1 MGNKVEKG
9 AGLGE
14 ELEKLKRTD
23 EESKQKTGKIRELE
37 EELRK
42 VKLELQHEKDE
53 KVDLVS
59 EKVRGEEEA
68 VKQQEEM
75 MLEVTRLKKELE
87 KSKLLADSVN
97 QIDPELL
104 ARMEEEKTAI
114 HSEYE
119 QERIAYQKLL
129 KDFNMLEA
137 SNDDLKEKLNMLR
150 GDKHDRTISSVSLSS
165 NMQEE
170 DYMSLES
177 AYGGSSGISGTS
189 SNNDVGLMMKLQAA
203 LKEVHREKDQLE
215 KKLEEMESG
224 NGDRQTLDTLKIQD
238 LEVENN

>member
-1 MGNKVEKG
+1 M
-9 AGLGE
+9 
-14 ELEKLKRTD
+14 
-23 EESKQKTGKIRELE
+23 
-37 EELRK
+37 
-42 VKLELQHEKDE
+42 
-53 KVDLVS
+53 
-59 EKVRGEEEA
+59 
-68 VKQQEEM
+68 
-75 MLEVTRLKKELE
+75 RLKEELE

-104 ARMEEEKTAI
+104 ARIEEEKSAI

-177 AYGGSSGISGTS
+177 AYGGSSGVSGTS
-189 SNNDVGLMMKLQAA
+189 TNNNDVGLMMKLQAA

-215 KKLEEMESG
+215 KKLEEMETG
-224 NGDRQTLDTLKIQD
+224 NGDRQSLDTLKIQD
-238 LEVENN
+238 LEVDNNKLREEMKKFGNQSQNLQMWIIMRPSEKWQNNMKHYRKNMTVQRLNVFNFELCWQMSNWLEMIRTR